1 MVRGMLGKKI
11 GMTQIFSEEG
21 EVIPVTVIK
30 AGPCRVVQKKTEER
44 DGYNA
49 LQLGFEEKKESRVNR
64 PLLGHFRKHNSP
76 PYYHLREFEVD
87 DIDAYQEGQE
97 IKVGDV
103 FKVGDLVDVTGIT
116 KGRGFA
122 GVMKKHNFSGGPDSH
137 GSMFNRAPGSIG
149 AATFPARVF
158 KGHGLPGHYGA
169 ERVTVQRLKVVRID
183 PEEGIIMVKGAVPG
197 ARNGVLEIKHTKKA
211 GKKGS

>member
-1 MVRGMLGKKI
+1 MINGILGKKI
-11 GMTQIFSEEG
+11 GMSQVFSEEG

-30 AGPCRVVQKKTEER
+30 AGPCRVVQKKTVER

-49 LQLGFEEKKESRVNR
+49 LQLGFGEKKEKRTNR

-76 PYYHLREFEVD
+76 PFYHLREFRVD
-87 DIDAYQEGQE
+87 DVETYRSGQE
-97 IKVGDV
+97 IRVADV
-103 FKVGDLVDVTGIT
+103 FKVGDVVDVTGIT

-122 GVMKKHNFSGGPDSH
+122 GVMKRCNFAGGPDSH

-169 ERVTVQRLKVVRID
+169 ERVTVQNLKIVYID
-183 PEEGIIMVKGAVPG
+183 PEENIIMVKGAVPG
-197 ARNGVLEIKHTKKA
+197 ARNGILEIKRAKA
-211 GKKGS
+211 GKKG